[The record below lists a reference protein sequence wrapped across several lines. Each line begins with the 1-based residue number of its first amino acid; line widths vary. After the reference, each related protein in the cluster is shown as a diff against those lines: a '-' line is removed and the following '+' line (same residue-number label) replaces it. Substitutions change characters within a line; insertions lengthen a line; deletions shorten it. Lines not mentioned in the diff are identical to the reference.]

1 MESVPITND
10 TDEQKMKGMNT
21 EIDTLENYNEVESDD
36 DYMNDSD
43 NDVVQKDDDKVA
55 EKSPK
60 KPKSSFDDEDDL
72 DAPDEKTREVDEIIG
87 SSAPVIQKTR
97 SPEDLAIIAFR
108 AAFREICGDSNDM
121 YIERAVDVLKNTDNF
136 INLNMTLYA
145 KATLYFISYIYK
157 KKTKFTTAELPNF
170 VKVQMHDVPS
180 DLIPRASADL
190 LRYVKIYAAS
200 EAKINK

>member
-1 MESVPITND
+1 MDSVPITND
-10 TDEQKMKGMNT
+10 MDEQKMKGMNT
-21 EIDTLENYNEVESDD
+21 EFDTLENYNEVESDD

-43 NDVVQKDDDKVA
+43 NDVVQKDDKVA

-60 KPKSSFDDEDDL
+60 KPKSFDDEDDL
-72 DAPDEKTREVDEIIG
+72 DSHSEKTREVDEIIG
-87 SSAPVIQKTR
+87 SSDPVIQKTR

-108 AAFREICGDSNDM
+108 AAFREICGDSNNM

-157 KKTKFTTAELPNF
+157 KKTKFTTTELPNF
-170 VKVQMHDVPS
+170 VKVQMHEVHP